1 MGYLFW
7 FILIASLFCKSCEV
21 FCVIS
26 AGVLQ
31 SHKLGL
37 LTYLSKFETLLIL
50 RPLFNNKGN
59 FFPKQLLKKHV
70 HFGIGARENNYHLSR
85 NSVAVPPVLG

>member
-26 AGVLQ
+26 AAVLQ
-31 SHKLGL
+31 SHKLHL
-37 LTYLSKFETLLIL
+37 LNYLLELETLLIL
-50 RPLFNNKGN
+50 RPLLRTRVTSFQNGFLRNVFTLVSVVGRIIII
-59 FFPKQLLKKHV
+59 FSGTALQFLLC
-70 HFGIGARENNYHLSR
+70 
-85 NSVAVPPVLG
+85 